1 MLPMPL
7 RPATACL
14 IAALLLP
21 AATAAG
27 AAGDPP
33 REPCAVLRPIA
44 PDVYLWPGRDGE
56 PDTKN
61 RGRTANAIALRGS
74 HGWVVVDPGPS
85 RQAGKAL
92 RCGLRRLAP
101 LPVAALINTH
111 PHPENVLAN
120 IAFPGVPIY
129 ASSDAAQAMR
139 GRCARCFARL
149 RKAVGARALAGTRPV
164 LPDQTVAT
172 VTEIAPGGRA
182 LRLLPLGS
190 AHSPGDLA
198 VLDRESGTL
207 IVGDAGNPQRLPD
220 LRDGQ
225 MADAIA
231 AFATLLEQPARR
243 VVGSRGGAHEPTA
256 LAPPLAYLRTLWA
269 LAGEAVRAG
278 EYTLRAPMSE
288 YASLGG
294 HAGQHA
300 LNLQHA
306 YREAEELWW
315 REPQSPAE
323 KAASGAAEP

>member
-1 MLPMPL
+1 MPL
-7 RPATACL
+7 RPRTASL
-14 IAALLLP
+14 IGALLLP
-21 AATAAG
+21 ASLTAAH
-27 AAGDPP
+27 AAGNAPQE
-33 REPCAVLRPIA
+33 RCAALRPIA
-44 PDVYLWPGRDGE
+44 PGVYLWSGLVGE
-56 PDTKN
+56 PTAEN
-61 RGRTANAIALRGS
+61 RGRTANAIALRGRT
-74 HGWVVVDPGPS
+74 GWVVIDPGPS
-85 RQAGKAL
+85 RQAGQAL

-129 ASSDAAQAMR
+129 ASSEAAAAMR
-139 GRCARCFARL
+139 GRCARCFTRL
-149 RKAVGARALAGTRPV
+149 RKAVGARALAGTRAV
-164 LPDQTVAT
+164 VPDREVAA

-182 LRLLPLGS
+182 LRLLPLGT

-207 IVGDAGNPQRLPD
+207 IAGDAGNPQRLPD

-225 MADAIA
+225 VAGAIA
-231 AFATLLEQPARR
+231 ALATLREQPASR
-243 VVGSRGGAHEPTA
+243 VVGSRGGPQDPAA

-269 LAGEAVRAG
+269 LAGEAVRTG
-278 EYTLRAPMSE
+278 EYALRAPMSE

-294 HAGQHA
+294 HTEQHA

-315 REPQSPAE
+315 REPQSPSE
-323 KAASGAAEP
+323 TGASRAAER